1 MRVVTIFHTG
11 AELETEKAEWSPSVE
26 TGLPEIDRQHRQL
39 FELAASFRGEGDQIR
54 VMKTLAQLADYANT
68 HLRDEEAMLREIGYA
83 GLAEHQRQHAQFRAM
98 LRQLLDDARKLS
110 LDDIASRIEDLIN
123 GWFYRHILTVDI
135 EYVAQV
141 KAYREST
148 APRH

>member
-1 MRVVTIFHTG
+1 VKPARTN
-11 AELETEKAEWSPSVE
+11 WSRAIE
-26 TGLPEIDRQHRQL
+26 TGLSEIDDQHRRL
-39 FELAASFRGEGDQIR
+39 FELAATFRGEGDQIR
-54 VMKTLAQLADYANT
+54 VMRALATLADYANT

-141 KAYREST
+141 KAFRESP
-148 APRH
+148 APRR

>member
-1 MRVVTIFHTG
+1 VKPARTN
-11 AELETEKAEWSPSVE
+11 WSRAIE
-26 TGLPEIDRQHRQL
+26 TGLSEIDDQHRRL
-39 FELAASFRGEGDQIR
+39 FELAATFRGEGDQIR
-54 VMKTLAQLADYANT
+54 VMRALATLADYANT
-68 HLRDEEAMLREIGYA
+68 HLRDEEAMLHAIGYA
-83 GLAEHQRQHAQFRAM
+83 GLAEHQRQHEQFRAM

-141 KAYREST
+141 KAFRESP
-148 APRH
+148 APRR

>member
-1 MRVVTIFHTG
+1 MKPARTN
-11 AELETEKAEWSPSVE
+11 WSRAIE
-26 TGLPEIDRQHRQL
+26 TGLSEIDDQHRRL
-39 FELAASFRGEGDQIR
+39 FELAATFRGEGDQIR
-54 VMKTLAQLADYANT
+54 VMRALATLADYANT
-68 HLRDEEAMLREIGYA
+68 HLRDEEAMLHAIGYA
-83 GLAEHQRQHAQFRAM
+83 GLAEHQRQHEQFRAM

-141 KAYREST
+141 KAFRESP

>member
-1 MRVVTIFHTG
+1 MKPARTN
-11 AELETEKAEWSPSVE
+11 WSRAIE
-26 TGLPEIDRQHRQL
+26 TGLSEIDDQHRRL
-39 FELAASFRGEGDQIR
+39 FELAATFRGEGDQIR
-54 VMKTLAQLADYANT
+54 VMRALATLADYANT
-68 HLRDEEAMLREIGYA
+68 HLRDEEAMLHAIGYA
-83 GLAEHQRQHAQFRAM
+83 GLAEHQRQHEQFRAM

>member
-1 MRVVTIFHTG
+1 M
-11 AELETEKAEWSPSVE
+11 KA
-26 TGLPEIDRQHRQL
+26 
-39 FELAASFRGEGDQIR
+39 LA
-54 VMKTLAQLADYANT
+54 TLADYANT
-68 HLRDEEAMLREIGYA
+68 HLRDEEAMLHAIGYA
-83 GLAEHQRQHAQFRAM
+83 GLAEHQRQHEQFRAM

-141 KAYREST
+141 KAIGNPP
-148 APRH
+148 APRR

>member
-1 MRVVTIFHTG
+1 MKPARTN
-11 AELETEKAEWSPSVE
+11 WSRAIE
-26 TGLPEIDRQHRQL
+26 TGLSEIDDQHRRL
-39 FELAASFRGEGDQIR
+39 FELAATFRGEGDQIR
-54 VMKTLAQLADYANT
+54 VMRALATLADYANT
-68 HLRDEEAMLREIGYA
+68 HLRDEEAMLHAIGYA
-83 GLAEHQRQHAQFRAM
+83 GLAEHQRQHEQFRAM

-141 KAYREST
+141 KAFRESP
-148 APRH
+148 APRR

>member
-1 MRVVTIFHTG
+1 MKPAR
-11 AELETEKAEWSPSVE
+11 ANWSPAIE
-26 TGLPEIDRQHRQL
+26 TGLSEIDDQHRRL
-39 FELAASFRGEGDQIR
+39 FELAATFRGEGDQIR
-54 VMKTLAQLADYANT
+54 VMRALATLADYANT
-68 HLRDEEAMLREIGYA
+68 HLRDEEAMLHAIGYA
-83 GLAEHQRQHAQFRAM
+83 GLAEHQRQHEQFRAM
-98 LRQLLDDARKLS
+98 LRQLLDDVRKLS

>member
-1 MRVVTIFHTG
+1 VKPARTN
-11 AELETEKAEWSPSVE
+11 WSRAIE
-26 TGLPEIDRQHRQL
+26 TGLSEIDDQHRRL
-39 FELAASFRGEGDQIR
+39 FELAATFRGEGDQIR
-54 VMKTLAQLADYANT
+54 VMRALATLADYANT
-68 HLRDEEAMLREIGYA
+68 HLRDEEAMLHAIGYA
-83 GLAEHQRQHAQFRAM
+83 GLAEHQRQHEQFRAM

>member
-1 MRVVTIFHTG
+1 MKPARTN
-11 AELETEKAEWSPSVE
+11 WSRAIE
-26 TGLPEIDRQHRQL
+26 TGLSEIDDQHRRL
-39 FELAASFRGEGDQIR
+39 FELAATFRGEGDQIR
-54 VMKTLAQLADYANT
+54 VMRALATLADYANT
-68 HLRDEEAMLREIGYA
+68 HLRDEEAMLHAIGYD
-83 GLAEHQRQHAQFRAM
+83 GLAEHQGQHEQFRAM